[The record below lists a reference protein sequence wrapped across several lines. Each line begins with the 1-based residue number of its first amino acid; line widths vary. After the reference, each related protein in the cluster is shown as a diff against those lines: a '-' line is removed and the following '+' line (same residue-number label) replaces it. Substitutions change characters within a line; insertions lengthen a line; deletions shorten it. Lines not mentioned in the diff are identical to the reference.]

1 MQSLPAVVG
10 QGLQKDAGPVNFPV
24 HKVVQ
29 PQISVLQALQRLE
42 GLGNLRYR
50 VLVRRANSQ
59 QSPGAG
65 IVDFGEHVA
74 QMPPS
79 ILGPAGY
86 KFISLPQDAL
96 RKPGIKEMLQNC
108 GLPETRGG
116 LHQCQGIVFHI
127 LQLLQQ
133 PGRIIFHFWVNGLC
147 PRHSF
152 LPGTEGTILRRRYP
166 LPYFLAS

>member
-65 IVDFGEHVA
+65 IVDFGEYVA

-86 KFISLPQDAL
+86 KFIGSLVSKKYSRTVVFP
-96 RKPGIKEMLQNC
+96 KP
-108 GLPETRGG
+108 
-116 LHQCQGIVFHI
+116 
-127 LQLLQQ
+127 
-133 PGRIIFHFWVNGLC
+133 
-147 PRHSF
+147 
-152 LPGTEGTILRRRYP
+152 EG
-166 LPYFLAS
+166 ASTSVKG